1 MIYIKIL
8 SMFITITLN
17 QWTCDDDSL
26 KCTPSDFIATLSQAT
41 CIVELQETN
50 TSPLNL
56 LSCKQSALL
65 EFSEQWLSDEDI
77 EERYQLNR
85 EDLQTYY
92 RNYSTSR
99 NVGD

>member
-17 QWTCDDDSL
+17 QWTCDADNL
-26 KCTPSDFIATLSQAT
+26 KCNPSDFIATLSQAT
-41 CIVELQETN
+41 CIIELQETN
-50 TSPLNL
+50 KSPLEL
-56 LSCKQSALL
+56 SSCKQSALL

-77 EERYQLNR
+77 EQRYQLTR
-85 EDLQTYY
+85 EDLQVYY
-92 RNYSTSR
+92 RDYSTSR